1 MVQFNNT
8 KADTIAS
15 TVAEFHESEVF
26 KKVLWRCLRKI
37 QQTVSIGRFDVV

>member
-15 TVAEFHESEVF
+15 TVAEFHESKVF
-26 KKVLWRCLRKI
+26 KKVLFEMFKKDSANSFNRQI
-37 QQTVSIGRFDVV
+37 